1 MRHRLPGVPPL
12 LSLGR
17 RLLLALVGL
26 PLVLAAGGCGGED
39 GAEGG
44 GEPDSVSLEA
54 VQAGQPRTVEVPEAL
69 VRHLGPDTI
78 RGHRVDGGVSYTYL
92 WSAKGPWALH
102 LLGVD
107 LGRCE
112 LDLEVLRAEGPEGG
126 PARRTVTELLEA
138 VTEGALAAV
147 NADFFTPEGVPLG
160 FEVADGRARLRSPR
174 PAFAW
179 RPGQAPWVGDPT
191 PGPDSV
197 IDVGWPLSLRE
208 PDPEAELVAG
218 FPALLADGARVDDLS
233 VSERPGF
240 AASRHPRT
248 AVAWDREP
256 DVLWIVVV
264 DGRRPGYSEGMTLP
278 ELATV
283 LEALGVEEALN
294 LDGGGSSVMVVEGR
308 AVSRPSD
315 EEGERP
321 VANALAV
328 VRDSTACRA
337 RAPR

>member
-1 MRHRLPGVPPL
+1 MRHRLLPL
-12 LSLGR
+12 
-17 RLLLALVGL
+17 
-26 PLVLAAGGCGGED
+26 LVLAGACVAED
-39 GAEGG
+39 GSERER
-44 GEPDSVSLEA
+44 EPDSVSLEA
-54 VQAGQPRTVEVPEAL
+54 VQARQPRSVEIPDTLA
-69 VRHLGPDTI
+69 RHLGVDTI
-78 RGHRVDGGVSYTYL
+78 RGHRVDEGVSYTYV
-92 WSAKGPWALH
+92 WSAKGPWAVH

-107 LGRCE
+107 LRRCE
-112 LDLEVLRAEGPEGG
+112 LDLEVLRAEGPEEG
-126 PARRTVTELLEA
+126 PARQTVTELLA
-138 VTEGALAAV
+138 GVAEGALAAV

-160 FEVADGRARLRSPR
+160 FEIAGGRARLRSPR
-174 PAFAW
+174 PAFVW

-197 IDVGWPLSLRE
+197 IDAGWPVSLRE
-208 PDPEAELVAG
+208 PDPETELVAG
-218 FPALLADGARVDDLS
+218 FPELLDEGARVGDLG

-264 DGRRPGYSEGMTLP
+264 DGRQPGYSEGMTLP
-278 ELATV
+278 ELTAV

-308 AVSRPSD
+308 AMSRPSD

-328 VRDSTACRA
+328 VRDSTACGV
-337 RAPR
+337 APEPR